1 MNSRWWLL
9 SPLAVALLASSAAAH
24 FVWITVEADSGGQPQ
39 AQVHFGE
46 LAEPDSAALLD
57 NVAKVQVWAG
67 TAADNG
73 EPLKLSKH
81 ITDEIGSWVAAVPA
95 GTQAVSGSINYGVL
109 DRRGEVFALVYHA
122 KYLDAA
128 GNLKSAG
135 RDERLT
141 LDVVPEISGGQCV
154 LQVLF
159 EGKPV
164 AGSEVVLLD
173 PEGNEQ
179 TKKTDESG
187 KVTVEGAK
195 PGLHSIRAKW
205 VVKQDGEHEGKKY
218 SQVNHYST
226 LALRVPQPTK

>member
-1 MNSRWWLL
+1 MNSRWCLF

-24 FVWITVEADSGGQPQ
+24 FVWITVESDSGGQPQ

-67 TAADNG
+67 AAAEKG

-81 ITDEIGSWVAAVPA
+81 ITDEVGSWVAAVPA
-95 GTQAVSGSINYGVL
+95 GTRAVSGSVNYGVL
-109 DRRGEVFALVYHA
+109 DRRGQVFLLMYHA
-122 KYLDAA
+122 RYLDAA
-128 GNLKSAG
+128 ANLKAIG
-135 RDERLT
+135 RDERLP

-187 KVTVEGAK
+187 KVTVDGTK

-205 VVKQDGEHEGKKY
+205 VVEKAGEHEGKKY
-218 SQVNHYST
+218 AQVNHYST